1 MEFELETRS
10 VGCFLER
17 GHFAASPLHSQWCGS
32 WQPPCSW
39 LGLVLLELVVN
50 PLLLYMCMCVC
61 VCVYARTCARMCSYT
76 AHEDG
81 VGSTAGGRRKAD
93 RSQGCGLA
101 LRVVDS
107 AHTGVCRRCLSPRLR
122 LLLLPDLSPQ
132 VQMPGLRSGP
142 QAAPKL
148 LCCVTGSSL
157 FPQVGGG
164 CQRPTCGAESKSA
177 LFYSIP
183 PSLKKL

>member
-107 AHTGVCRRCLSPRLR
+107 AHTGVCRRCLSPRPLSSSPDARTAVWSTGCPKASVLCDR
-122 LLLLPDLSPQ
+122 L
-132 VQMPGLRSGP
+132 
-142 QAAPKL
+142 
-148 LCCVTGSSL
+148 
-157 FPQVGGG
+157 
-164 CQRPTCGAESKSA
+164 
-177 LFYSIP
+177 
-183 PSLKKL
+183 